1 MDPTT
6 YDHAFMS
13 RVGLVLGGGGVTGA
27 AFHLGS
33 LFSLRMATGWEPGDA
48 DVVVGTSSGAII
60 AALARTGH
68 LDLASVVGDVKG
80 APELARLL
88 GRIIYQRCRPTGVG
102 RWMRY
107 GVLPGLRKPGIRL
120 ALGCPAPYTTD
131 GIVEWLQWAIGD
143 DADSWPERPTT
154 IVAYQLEA
162 KHRVA
167 FGTVGTPDAGLATA
181 VAASTAVPLLFEPV
195 LIEGRHYVDGGV
207 GSGTNADLVLGAA
220 EPLDLVIVAAP
231 MASVEQR
238 PDARFYEG
246 IVDRLG
252 GSALTAELDAIHA
265 AWPEAD
271 IVVLRPD
278 LSVLAETR
286 PNPLDPAAALPAFL
300 RTLRAMRRTLAS
312 PEVWPV
318 LERHLVRRRRRSPWT
333 RSEQAAAGH

>member
-1 MDPTT
+1 
-6 YDHAFMS
+6 
-13 RVGLVLGGGGVTGA
+13 
-27 AFHLGS
+27 
-33 LFSLRMATGWEPGDA
+33 
-48 DVVVGTSSGAII
+48 
-60 AALARTGH
+60 
-68 LDLASVVGDVKG
+68 
-80 APELARLL
+80 
-88 GRIIYQRCRPTGVG
+88 
-102 RWMRY
+102 
-107 GVLPGLRKPGIRL
+107 
-120 ALGCPAPYTTD
+120 
-131 GIVEWLQWAIGD
+131 
-143 DADSWPERPTT
+143 
-154 IVAYQLEA
+154 
-162 KHRVA
+162 
-167 FGTVGTPDAGLATA
+167 
-181 VAASTAVPLLFEPV
+181 V

-318 LERHLVRRRRRSPWT
+318 LERHLVRRRRRFPWT
-333 RSEQAAAGH
+333 RPEPAAASH